1 MNRIIFLIIFT
12 LTYSLASADDEISVI
27 EFSGDVFATGSN
39 VTHEGIGTDDLFM
52 AGEKIQ
58 SSADITGSAHAAG
71 RRVKLL
77 GSIGKDVYAAGM
89 DILLTKQ
96 VAGDVT
102 VAGYEIVLGSSVGG
116 DLRTSGSEVEING
129 AVTGYAMIAAESA
142 NLNSP
147 ISGDVS
153 LAAENVHFGPD
164 ARIDGQLIL
173 YEENPGELIVPE
185 HVITEDRISRR
196 DIDDFKKRWKDDMS
210 SVFSWRRAVF
220 SFIAGVI
227 LVAAIAALIAGFA
240 PEHLAKMRKKILNTP
255 FRTLGFGFLTQAAVL
270 GSAILFAMTIIG
282 ILFTPACV
290 LLALILGFLGYVIGA
305 YAFGVG
311 LLLAF
316 GRSEPETFRDRAM
329 AAGTGALIAGLLAI
343 IPFLGWLFVFALVL
357 SGIGAIITHLFRP
370 VFFAANS

>member
-1 MNRIIFLIIFT
+1 MNRILFLIMFA
-12 LTYSLASADDEISVI
+12 LTFSLANADDESSVI
-27 EFSGDVFATGSN
+27 EFGGDVFATGSD
-39 VTHEGIGTDDLFM
+39 VTHDSTGTDDLFM

-58 SSADITGSAHAAG
+58 SLADISGSAHAAG
-71 RRVKLL
+71 RRINLH
-77 GSIGKDVYAAGM
+77 GTIGGDVYAAGM
-89 DILLTKQ
+89 DILLTRQ

-102 VAGYEIVLGSSVGG
+102 VAGYEIVLDSTLGG
-116 DLRTSGSEVEING
+116 DLRATGSEVVING
-129 AVTGYAMIAAESA
+129 PVRGYALIAGESA
-142 NLNSP
+142 DLNST

-153 LAAENVHFGPD
+153 MAAENVNFGSD

-173 YEENPGELIVPE
+173 YEESPGDLIVPE
-185 HVITEDRISRR
+185 YVIPEDRISRR
-196 DIDDFKKRWKDDMS
+196 DVDDFNKRWKGDMT
-210 SVFSWRRAVF
+210 SVFNWRRAVL

-227 LVAAIAALIAGFA
+227 LVAVIAALIAGLV
-240 PEHLAKMRKKILNTP
+240 PEHLANMRKKILSTP
-255 FRTLGFGFLTQAAVL
+255 FRTLGLGFLTQAAVL

-282 ILFTPACV
+282 ILFTPASI

-316 GRSEPETFRDRAM
+316 GRSEPETFRDRAI
-329 AAGTGALIAGLLAI
+329 AAGTGALVAGLLAI

-370 VFFAANS
+370 VLFVANS

>member
-1 MNRIIFLIIFT
+1 M
-12 LTYSLASADDEISVI
+12 
-27 EFSGDVFATGSN
+27 FATGSN
-39 VTHEGIGTDDLFM
+39 VNHDSTGTDDLFM
-52 AGEKIQ
+52 AGEKIH
-58 SSADITGSAHAAG
+58 SSADITGLAHAAG
-71 RRVKLL
+71 RRIMLH
-77 GSIGKDVYAAGM
+77 GSIGEDVYAAGM

-102 VAGYEIVLGSSVGG
+102 VAGYEIVLDSTVGG
-116 DLRTSGSEVEING
+116 DLQASASEVVING
-129 AVTGYAMIAAESA
+129 PVTGYALVAGESV
-142 NLNSP
+142 NLNST

-153 LAAENVHFGPD
+153 MAAENVHFGSD

-173 YEENPGELIVPE
+173 YEESPGELIVPG
-185 HVITEDRISRR
+185 HVIPEERISRR
-196 DIDDFKKRWKDDMS
+196 DIDDIENRWQGDMS
-210 SVFSWRRAVF
+210 GVFNWRRAVL
-220 SFIAGVI
+220 SFIAGII
-227 LVAAIAALIAGFA
+227 LVAAIAALIAGLA

-255 FRTLGFGFLTQAAVL
+255 FRTLGLGFLAQAAVL

-282 ILFTPACV
+282 ILFTPACI
-290 LLALILGFLGYVIGA
+290 LLAVILGFLGYVIGA

-316 GRSEPETFRDRAM
+316 GRSEPQTFRDRAV

-370 VFFAANS
+370 GFFVASS